1 MKDVIGFITCADLSR
16 YFPSRENPLLSHDDQ
31 AAADALEE
39 RGYEV
44 EPVVWGE
51 PPELLESRSLSL
63 LVVRS
68 PWDYMD
74 TPEKR
79 RGFLGWLEELHARGL
94 PVENPVPVI
103 RWNLDKHYLIHLAD
117 EDVPIIP
124 TTIIRADQSFDPIL
138 HFQQSGR
145 FVVKP
150 CISAGAKD
158 AFRIDSI
165 EDAEAFKKGGSEKF
179 VESLDSLRKGRDF
192 MVQPFIREILDRGEW
207 SVVFLD
213 GSFSHAVLKRP
224 APGSWLVQDE
234 LGGSVHSEP
243 LPDDIRQ
250 AAIMTFSAVT
260 RAYNRH
266 RAPSDAEISRPLLY
280 GRVDIIP
287 TAQGPLVGEV
297 ELVEPEL
304 FFLAR
309 EPGGN
314 RPLRPALDLFFRGI
328 ERALGRGFNQLG
340 EREAKASPTRQ
351 G

>member
-1 MKDVIGFITCADLSR
+1 MNDVIGFITCSDLSR

-39 RGYEV
+39 KGYEV

-51 PPELLESRSLSL
+51 PLDLLASRGLGL

-94 PVENPVPVI
+94 PVENPVPVM
-103 RWNLDKHYLIHLAD
+103 RWNLDKHYLMHLAD

-124 TTIIRADQSFDPIL
+124 TTIIRADQPFDPAE
-138 HFQQSGR
+138 HFQRSGR
-145 FVVKP
+145 FVIKP
-150 CISAGAKD
+150 CVSAAAKD
-158 AFRIDSI
+158 AFRIDSL
-165 EDAEAFKKGGSEKF
+165 EDAEAFKKGGSEQF
-179 VESLDSLRKGRDF
+179 GEPLDSLRKGRDF
-192 MVQPFIREILDRGEW
+192 MVQLFIREILDRGEW

-243 LPDDIRQ
+243 LPGEIRE
-250 AAIMTFSAVT
+250 AAIKAFASVI

-266 RAPSDAEISRPLLY
+266 RAPSEAEIMPPLLY

-287 TAQGPLVGEV
+287 TARGPLVGEV

-309 EPGGN
+309 GPGGP
-314 RPLRPALDLFFRGI
+314 RPLRPALDLFCRGI
-328 ERALGRGFNQLG
+328 ERALSSLR
-340 EREAKASPTRQ
+340 
-351 G
+351 